1 MLSTRWPIKQNK
13 IKTYQVETNLTFK
26 LTKQNLP
33 DQTYQTVVT
42 NQTYQIKVF
51 QTKLNKL
58 NLPNQTHQTKSAKP
72 NLGTKII
79 YLNLKTKPNLPNQ
92 A

>member
-1 MLSTRWPIKQNK
+1 MINQTKQNK
-13 IKTYQVETNLTFK
+13 TYQIQTNLTFK

-33 DQTYQTVVT
+33 DQTYQSNVT

-58 NLPNQTHQTKSAKP
+58 NLPNQTHQTKSAEP
-72 NLGTKII
+72 NLGTKI
-79 YLNLKTKPNLPNQ
+79 T
-92 A
+92 